1 MAVAGKM
8 NENKK
13 ELNVKSRIEV
23 SRKIAQPK
31 GKKRRRGNHTAKLII
46 EVNKQELMNRKGEEG
61 KKKNLSIIKRRT

>member
-23 SRKIAQPK
+23 SKKIVQPNK
-31 GKKRRRGNHTAKLII
+31 KKR
-46 EVNKQELMNRKGEEG
+46 E
-61 KKKNLSIIKRRT
+61 KKKKKKGN